1 MKGPDK
7 VMIDCAETQDQEVVI
22 SAKPTY
28 RPHSWW
34 RYKASALN
42 DVMIHVIEFSIIR
55 GDGLYHTVSM
65 EGTEEAILPIYNNLM
80 EEAGQPKFDPED
92 YCTNCHTH
100 YSENERD
107 KFDPFRCS
115 LCVESEMDTYQGPEY
130 KERLELVQSA
140 METLDR
146 HFGGRK

>member
-1 MKGPDK
+1 
-7 VMIDCAETQDQEVVI
+7 
-22 SAKPTY
+22 
-28 RPHSWW
+28 
-34 RYKASALN
+34 KASALN

-65 EGTEEAILPIYNNLM
+65 EGTEEAILPIYNHLM

-100 YSENERD
+100 FSENERD
-107 KFDPFRCS
+107 ENDPFRCY
-115 LCVESEMDTYQGPEY
+115 LCVASEMDTYQGPEY